1 VGIKTVVQVEIR
13 SERQEDIGAIYDLTK
28 RAFAPMVFAGGNEQ
42 DLINAVRD
50 AGALSISLVA
60 EVGSRIVGHVAFTP
74 ATSADNTP
82 GWFGLG
88 PVAVEPELQRK
99 GIGQQLINEGLG
111 KLREWNAAGCIVLG
125 DPNYYQRFGFLPFPA
140 LAPAGHPPEYFMIL
154 PMMESHPKTVVD
166 FHPIFLA
173 GESK

>member
-1 VGIKTVVQVEIR
+1 MLQVEIR
-13 SERQEDIGAIYDLTK
+13 SERPEDIRAIYDLTK

-99 GIGQQLINEGLG
+99 GIGHQLINEGLG

-140 LAPAGHPPEYFMIL
+140 LAPAGQPPEYFMIL
-154 PMMESHPKTVVD
+154 PMMESQPKAVVD
-166 FHPIFLA
+166 FHPLFSE

>member
-1 VGIKTVVQVEIR
+1 MLQVEIR
-13 SERQEDIGAIYDLTK
+13 SERPEDIRAIYDLTK
-28 RAFAPMVFAGGNEQ
+28 RAFAPMVFAGGDEQ
-42 DLINAVRD
+42 DLIDAVRD

-60 EVGSRIVGHVAFTP
+60 EIGSRIVGHVAFTP
-74 ATSADNTP
+74 AMAADSTP
-82 GWFGLG
+82 GWYGLG

-99 GIGQQLINEGLG
+99 GIGLQLINEGLG

-154 PMMESHPKTVVD
+154 PLRESQPKAVVD
-166 FHPIFLA
+166 FHPLFSASEL
-173 GESK
+173 K

>member
-1 VGIKTVVQVEIR
+1 M
-13 SERQEDIGAIYDLTK
+13 
-28 RAFAPMVFAGGNEQ
+28 AFASGDEQ
-42 DLINAVRD
+42 DLIDAVRD

-60 EVGSRIVGHVAFTP
+60 ETGSRIVGHVAFTP
-74 ATSADNTP
+74 AKAADNTP

-99 GIGQQLINEGLG
+99 GIGLQLINEGLR

-140 LAPAGHPPEYFMIL
+140 LAPGGLPPEYFMML
-154 PMMESHPKTVVD
+154 PLTALQPNAVVG
-166 FHPIFLA
+166 FHPLFSA
-173 GESK
+173 SESKQQ